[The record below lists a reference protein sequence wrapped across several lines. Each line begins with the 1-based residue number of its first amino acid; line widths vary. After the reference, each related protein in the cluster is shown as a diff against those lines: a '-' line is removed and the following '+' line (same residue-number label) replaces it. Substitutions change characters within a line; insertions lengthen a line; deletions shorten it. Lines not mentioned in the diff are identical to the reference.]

1 MSKPKSISSTEADLL
16 FAKILSKKNKA
27 LGITK
32 ATAVA
37 GRMEF
42 PEFMVALQEIA
53 VKIYPKMDK
62 EEAFLTI
69 LQDKILPLGKGA

>member
-1 MSKPKSISSTEADLL
+1 MSKAHTISSTEADLL

-27 LGITK
+27 MGITK

-42 PEFMVALQEIA
+42 PEFMVALQQIA
-53 VKIYPKMDK
+53 IQVYPKLSE
-62 EEAFLTI
+62 EEALLKVI
-69 LQDKILPLGKGA
+69 QDKLLPLKK